1 MRMVWK
7 SITTHSDFS
16 TPEEIACPSRK
27 LSVQHLVKQQN
38 RHQEEKPS
46 VQGRGKK
53 SLTFDP
59 NKLFISPSQGIEIHH
74 EKPSVYRD
82 GGRRKETDNKKRFS
96 HRVNFFD
103 TFRRPSPSYKIG
115 AHNKA
120 LSTGKGEEE
129 TGRRNPSCPAQ
140 PSPAQHTKDDFFDHP
155 LS

>member
-1 MRMVWK
+1 
-7 SITTHSDFS
+7 
-16 TPEEIACPSRK
+16 
-27 LSVQHLVKQQN
+27 
-38 RHQEEKPS
+38 

-96 HRVNFFD
+96 HRREKKSLPISTTAWEKGERGGRKKRRRQHGTNQKTIFTRA
-103 TFRRPSPSYKIG
+103 TFSHFSTRQATKSAPIT
-115 AHNKA
+115 KA

-140 PSPAQHTKDDFFDHP
+140 PRKRLFRPPSLLA
-155 LS
+155 